1 MTRDIYH
8 RYVGVAGYDKPK
20 GWHEGNLGKKRFMT
34 APYSK
39 LAACR
44 LKGPGMTIRVY
55 CQMADNTI
63 QEYGVKGK
71 SLFHDSFV
79 VTHRRI
85 QMMETGRKCQIWV
98 QQCPA
103 RT

>member
-1 MTRDIYH
+1 MKDM
-8 RYVGVAGYDKPK
+8 AYDKSK

-39 LAACR
+39 LAACH

-71 SLFHDSFV
+71 PPLNDGFFLTYS
-79 VTHRRI
+79 RI
-85 QMMETGRKCQIWV
+85 QMMETGRN
-98 QQCPA
+98 
-103 RT
+103 